1 MAGGNHFFID
11 YRADVQAFRHTDVID
26 IFYFRHCFA
35 HSHAFGGKAGQDIGL
50 RVTGQGYE
58 SFRVFQSLF
67 NQQVHIPSVSVDNH
81 GLIIEQLCQAV
92 TAVYVVIHNF
102 YLHVIRYILCCT
114 DCDAAAAHNH
124 HIAYVG
130 IFFLSGNFSDVRDVF
145 PGSGEVY
152 DIVQFDGIV
161 STGDNGF
168 GAPFDGYYV
177 IGNIRRTQFG
187 QRDIQYFGFF
197 THLCTDQDK

>member
-1 MAGGNHFFID
+1 M
-11 YRADVQAFRHTDVID
+11 
-26 IFYFRHCFA
+26 
-35 HSHAFGGKAGQDIGL
+35 
-50 RVTGQGYE
+50 
-58 SFRVFQSLF
+58 
-67 NQQVHIPSVSVDNH
+67 
-81 GLIIEQLCQAV
+81 
-92 TAVYVVIHNF
+92 
-102 YLHVIRYILCCT
+102 CCT

-168 GAPFDGYYV
+168 GAPFDGYYM